1 MKNRII
7 AAAVIAA
14 SILSY
19 SSSSF
24 AQTKTFPD
32 VPAKHWAED
41 SINYLVEKGAVK
53 GNDAGMFEPEKEIT
67 RAEAATMM
75 AKILNLP
82 IDSGAKPSYADAQK
96 HWATPIIAAVE
107 KAGVVKGKDN
117 GTFDPDGKI
126 DRVSMASLLV
136 EAYKLDSKVNGT
148 PATKFS
154 DLEKSWGKAK
164 ANILVELG
172 ISVGTG
178 NKWEPEKTLTK
189 AEAAQFITKA
199 DSIQVGNPL
208 VEKVV
213 IIDPG
218 HGGFDPGNP
227 GQGVEESEIVFDI
240 SLRLQQLL
248 EKNTP
253 LKALL
258 TREENGNPGSNKN
271 ESLVNRVKF
280 GQENNAD
287 IFVSIHANSSQ
298 NHDGYGTET
307 YYYKKSKRGEET
319 QIEKDSEVLAKKIQ
333 KRVVE
338 ALHTRDRDI
347 KDDHSFYVVNKN
359 TVPAVLTELAFIDN
373 NIDNGKLATESGR
386 QIAAEA
392 VYAGILDYYE
402 WKGFNVSKYRLAK

>member
-1 MKNRII
+1 MK
-7 AAAVIAA
+7 
-14 SILSY
+14 
-19 SSSSF
+19 
-24 AQTKTFPD
+24 
-32 VPAKHWAED
+32 
-41 SINYLVEKGAVK
+41 
-53 GNDAGMFEPEKEIT
+53 
-67 RAEAATMM
+67 
-75 AKILNLP
+75 
-82 IDSGAKPSYADAQK
+82 
-96 HWATPIIAAVE
+96 
-107 KAGVVKGKDN
+107 
-117 GTFDPDGKI
+117 
-126 DRVSMASLLV
+126 
-136 EAYKLDSKVNGT
+136 
-148 PATKFS
+148 
-154 DLEKSWGKAK
+154 
-164 ANILVELG
+164 
-172 ISVGTG
+172 
-178 NKWEPEKTLTK
+178 
-189 AEAAQFITKA
+189 KA
-199 DSIQVGNPL
+199 DSLKIGNPL

-402 WKGFNVSKYRLAK
+402 WKGFDVSKYRLAK

>member
-7 AAAVIAA
+7 AAGVIAA

-53 GNDAGMFEPEKEIT
+53 GNGAGMFEPEKEIT

-227 GQGVEESEIVFDI
+227 GQGVKESEIVFDI

-258 TREENGNPGSNKN
+258 TREENGNPGSNRN

-287 IFVSIHANSSQ
+287 IFVSIHANASE
-298 NHDGYGTET
+298 NHDGHGTET
-307 YYYKKSKRGEET
+307 YYYKKSKSGEET
-319 QIEKDSEVLAKKIQ
+319 QLEKDSKVLAQKIQ
-333 KRVVE
+333 NRVVE

-347 KDDHSFYVVNKN
+347 KDNHSFYVVNKN

>member
-7 AAAVIAA
+7 AAGVIAA

-24 AQTKTFPD
+24 AQTKKFPD

-41 SINYLVEKGAVK
+41 SIYYLVEKGAVT
-53 GNDAGMFEPEKEIT
+53 GNEKGMFEPGKEIT

-75 AKILNLP
+75 AQILNLP
-82 IDSGAKPSYADAQK
+82 IDKNAKPSFGDSQNQWY
-96 HWATPIIAAVE
+96 TPFIAAVE
-107 KAGVVKGKDN
+107 KAGFVKGK
-117 GTFDPDGKI
+117 GAGVFDPTGKI
-126 DRVSMASLLV
+126 DRVSMASLIV

-172 ISVGTG
+172 ISIGTG
-178 NKWEPEKTLTK
+178 DKWEPEKILTK
-189 AEAAQFITKA
+189 AEAAQFIKKA
-199 DSIQVGNPL
+199 DSLKIGNPL

-227 GQGVEESEIVFDI
+227 GQGVEESKIVFDT
-240 SLRLQQLL
+240 SLRLQKLL

-271 ESLVNRVKF
+271 ESLANRVKF

-287 IFVSIHANSSQ
+287 IFVSIHANSSE
-298 NHDGYGTET
+298 NHDGHGTET

-333 KRVVE
+333 NRVVE
-338 ALHTRDRDI
+338 ALHTRDRNI
-347 KDDHSFYVVNKN
+347 KDNHSLYVVNNN

-373 NIDNGKLATESGR
+373 DIDNGKLATESGR

-402 WKGFNVSKYRLAK
+402 WKGFDVEKYRLAK

>member
-7 AAAVIAA
+7 AAGVIAA

-32 VPAKHWAED
+32 VQTGHWAED
-41 SINYLVEKGAVK
+41 SINYLAEKGAVT
-53 GNDAGMFEPEKEIT
+53 GNEKGMFEPGKEIT

-82 IDSGAKPSYADAQK
+82 IDKNAKPSYADSQK

-107 KAGVVKGKDN
+107 KAGVVKGTGN
-117 GTFDPDGKI
+117 GFEPDGKI

-136 EAYKLDSKVNGT
+136 EAYKLESKVNGT
-148 PATKFS
+148 PATKFK
-154 DLEKSWGKAK
+154 DLETLNWGKEK

-178 NKWEPEKTLTK
+178 DKWEPKKILTK
-189 AEAAQFITKA
+189 AEAAQFIKKA
-199 DSIQVGNPL
+199 DSLKVGNPL

-227 GQGVEESEIVFDI
+227 GQGVEESKIVFDT
-240 SLRLQQLL
+240 SLRLQKLL

-271 ESLVNRVKF
+271 ESLANRVKF

-287 IFVSIHANSSQ
+287 IFVSIHANSSEK
-298 NHDGYGTET
+298 HDGHGTET

-333 KRVVE
+333 NRVVE
-338 ALHTRDRDI
+338 ALHTRDRKI
-347 KDDHSFYVVNKN
+347 KDDHSLYVVNNN

-373 NIDNGKLATESGR
+373 DIDNGKLATESGR

-402 WKGFNVSKYRLAK
+402 WKGFDVSKYRLAK

>member
-7 AAAVIAA
+7 AAGLIAA

-32 VPAKHWAED
+32 VPVGGWAEA
-41 SINYLVEKGAVK
+41 SINYLAEKGAVT
-53 GNDAGMFEPEKEIT
+53 GNEKGMFEPGKEIT

-82 IDSGAKPSYADAQK
+82 IDKNAKPSYADSQK

-107 KAGVVKGKDN
+107 KAGVVKGTGN
-117 GTFDPDGKI
+117 GFEPDGKI

-136 EAYKLDSKVNGT
+136 EAYKLESRVNGT
-148 PATKFS
+148 PATKFK
-154 DLEKSWGKAK
+154 DLETLNWGKEK
-164 ANILVELG
+164 ANILVALG

-178 NKWEPEKTLTK
+178 DRWEPKKILTK
-189 AEAAQFITKA
+189 AEAAQFITKT
-199 DSIQVGNPL
+199 DSLKVGNPL

-227 GQGVEESEIVFDI
+227 GQGVEESKIVFDT
-240 SLRLQQLL
+240 SLRLQKLL

-271 ESLVNRVKF
+271 ESLANRVKF

-287 IFVSIHANSSQ
+287 IFVSIHANSSD
-298 NHDGYGTET
+298 NHDGHGTET

-333 KRVVE
+333 NRVVE
-338 ALHTRDRDI
+338 ALHTRDRNI
-347 KDDHSFYVVNKN
+347 KGDHSLYVVNNN

-373 NIDNGKLATESGR
+373 DIDNGKLATESGR

-392 VYAGILDYYE
+392 VYDGILDYYE
-402 WKGFNVSKYRLAK
+402 WKGFDVSKYRLAK

>member
-7 AAAVIAA
+7 AAGVIAA

-32 VPAKHWAED
+32 VQTGHWAED
-41 SINYLVEKGAVK
+41 SINYLAEKGAVT
-53 GNDAGMFEPEKEIT
+53 GNEKGMFEPGKEIT

-82 IDSGAKPSYADAQK
+82 IDKNAKPSYADSQK

-107 KAGVVKGKDN
+107 KAGVVKGTGN
-117 GTFDPDGKI
+117 GFEPDGKI

-136 EAYKLDSKVNGT
+136 EAYKLESKVNGT
-148 PATKFS
+148 PATKFK
-154 DLEKSWGKAK
+154 DLETLNWGKEK

-178 NKWEPEKTLTK
+178 DKWEPKKILTK
-189 AEAAQFITKA
+189 AEAAQFIKKA
-199 DSIQVGNPL
+199 DSLKVGNPL

-227 GQGVEESEIVFDI
+227 GQGVEESKIVFDT
-240 SLRLQQLL
+240 SLRLQKLL

-271 ESLVNRVKF
+271 ESLANRVKF

-287 IFVSIHANSSQ
+287 IFVSIHANSSEK
-298 NHDGYGTET
+298 HDGHGTET

-333 KRVVE
+333 NRVVE
-338 ALHTRDRDI
+338 ALHTRDRKI
-347 KDDHSFYVVNKN
+347 KDDHSLYVVNNN

-373 NIDNGKLATESGR
+373 DIDNGKLATESGR

-392 VYAGILDYYE
+392 VYAGILDYY
-402 WKGFNVSKYRLAK
+402 

>member
-1 MKNRII
+1 
-7 AAAVIAA
+7 
-14 SILSY
+14 
-19 SSSSF
+19 
-24 AQTKTFPD
+24 
-32 VPAKHWAED
+32 
-41 SINYLVEKGAVK
+41 
-53 GNDAGMFEPEKEIT
+53 
-67 RAEAATMM
+67 
-75 AKILNLP
+75 
-82 IDSGAKPSYADAQK
+82 
-96 HWATPIIAAVE
+96 
-107 KAGVVKGKDN
+107 
-117 GTFDPDGKI
+117 
-126 DRVSMASLLV
+126 
-136 EAYKLDSKVNGT
+136 GT
-148 PATKFS
+148 PATKFK
-154 DLEKSWGKAK
+154 DLETLNWGKEK

-178 NKWEPEKTLTK
+178 DKWEPKKILTK
-189 AEAAQFITKA
+189 AEAAQFIKKA
-199 DSIQVGNPL
+199 DSLKVGNPL

-227 GQGVEESEIVFDI
+227 GQGVEESKIVFDT
-240 SLRLQQLL
+240 SLRLQKLL

-271 ESLVNRVKF
+271 ESLANRVKF

-287 IFVSIHANSSQ
+287 IFVSIHANSSEK
-298 NHDGYGTET
+298 HDGHGTET

-333 KRVVE
+333 NRVVE
-338 ALHTRDRDI
+338 ALHTRDRKI
-347 KDDHSFYVVNKN
+347 KDDHSLYVVNNN

-373 NIDNGKLATESGR
+373 DIDNGKLATESGR

-402 WKGFNVSKYRLAK
+402 WKGFDVSKYRLAK

>member
-1 MKNRII
+1 
-7 AAAVIAA
+7 
-14 SILSY
+14 Y

-32 VPAKHWAED
+32 VQTGHWAED
-41 SINYLVEKGAVK
+41 SINYLAEKGAVT
-53 GNDAGMFEPEKEIT
+53 GNEKGMFEPGKEIT

-82 IDSGAKPSYADAQK
+82 IDKNAKPSYADSQK

-107 KAGVVKGKDN
+107 KAGVVKGTGN
-117 GTFDPDGKI
+117 GFEPDGKI

-136 EAYKLDSKVNGT
+136 EAYKLESKVNGT
-148 PATKFS
+148 PATKFK
-154 DLEKSWGKAK
+154 DLETLNWGKEK

-178 NKWEPEKTLTK
+178 DKWEPKKILTK
-189 AEAAQFITKA
+189 AEAAQFIKKA
-199 DSIQVGNPL
+199 DSLKVGNPL

-227 GQGVEESEIVFDI
+227 GQGVEESKIVFDT
-240 SLRLQQLL
+240 SLRLQKLL

-271 ESLVNRVKF
+271 ESLANRVKF

-287 IFVSIHANSSQ
+287 IFVSIHANSSEK
-298 NHDGYGTET
+298 HDGHGTET

-333 KRVVE
+333 NRVVE
-338 ALHTRDRDI
+338 ALHTRDRKI
-347 KDDHSFYVVNKN
+347 KDDHSLYVVNNN

-373 NIDNGKLATESGR
+373 DIDHGKLATESGR

-402 WKGFNVSKYRLAK
+402 WKGFDVSKYRLA

>member
-1 MKNRII
+1 
-7 AAAVIAA
+7 
-14 SILSY
+14 
-19 SSSSF
+19 
-24 AQTKTFPD
+24 
-32 VPAKHWAED
+32 
-41 SINYLVEKGAVK
+41 
-53 GNDAGMFEPEKEIT
+53 
-67 RAEAATMM
+67 
-75 AKILNLP
+75 
-82 IDSGAKPSYADAQK
+82 
-96 HWATPIIAAVE
+96 
-107 KAGVVKGKDN
+107 
-117 GTFDPDGKI
+117 
-126 DRVSMASLLV
+126 
-136 EAYKLDSKVNGT
+136 
-148 PATKFS
+148 
-154 DLEKSWGKAK
+154 
-164 ANILVELG
+164 LG

-178 NKWEPEKTLTK
+178 DKWEPEKILTK
-189 AEAAQFITKA
+189 AEAAQFIKKA
-199 DSIQVGNPL
+199 DSLKIGNPL

-227 GQGVEESEIVFDI
+227 GQGVEESEIVFDT
-240 SLRLQQLL
+240 SLRLQKLL

-253 LKALL
+253 LRALL

-271 ESLVNRVKF
+271 ESLANRVKF
-280 GQENNAD
+280 GQENNGD
-287 IFVSIHANSSQ
+287 IFVSIHANASE

-338 ALHTRDRDI
+338 ALHTRDRNI
-347 KDDHSFYVVNKN
+347 KDNHSLYVVNNN

-402 WKGFNVSKYRLAK
+402 WKGFDVSKYRLAK

>member
-7 AAAVIAA
+7 AAGVIAA

-32 VPAKHWAED
+32 VQTGHWAED
-41 SINYLVEKGAVK
+41 SINYLAEKGAVT
-53 GNDAGMFEPEKEIT
+53 GNEKGMFEPGKEIT

-82 IDSGAKPSYADAQK
+82 IDKNAKPSYADSQK

-107 KAGVVKGKDN
+107 KAGVVEGTGN
-117 GTFDPDGKI
+117 GFEPDGKI

-136 EAYKLDSKVNGT
+136 EAYKLESKVNGT
-148 PATKFS
+148 PATKFK
-154 DLEKSWGKAK
+154 DLETLNWGKEK

-178 NKWEPEKTLTK
+178 DKWEPKKILTK
-189 AEAAQFITKA
+189 AEAAQFIKKA
-199 DSIQVGNPL
+199 DSLKVGNPL

-227 GQGVEESEIVFDI
+227 GQGVEESKIVFDT
-240 SLRLQQLL
+240 SLRLQKLL

-271 ESLVNRVKF
+271 ESLANRVKF

-287 IFVSIHANSSQ
+287 IFVSIHANSSEK
-298 NHDGYGTET
+298 HDGHGTET

-333 KRVVE
+333 NRVVE
-338 ALHTRDRDI
+338 ALHTRDRKI
-347 KDDHSFYVVNKN
+347 KDDHSLYVVNNN

-373 NIDNGKLATESGR
+373 DIDNGKLATESGR

-402 WKGFNVSKYRLAK
+402 WKGFDVSKYRLAK